1 MKLSDNVYA
10 IRDNYRKQL
19 LDAGGDGSYITDCS
33 GYCSEWQ
40 KWRID

>member
-1 MKLSDNVYA
+1 MKLSDNVYV

-19 LDAGGDGSYITDCS
+19 LDAGDGYCYIADCS
-33 GYCSEWQ
+33 GYCSDYQ